1 MSISTERFILKVLLL
16 AALVLWAFA
25 GCSSAPP
32 GTYSAGFM
40 GAQVQYSTP
49 GWSAPAK
56 VVPSAAITTPAL
68 LVPADSPVA
77 NELTATVQ
85 GNGTTTSVPIVVA
98 PVAKAVLAVPA
109 K

>member
-1 MSISTERFILKVLLL
+1 MKPSTERLILKALLL

-25 GCSSAPP
+25 GCASAPP

-49 GWSAPAK
+49 GWSAPVA
-56 VVPSAAITTPAL
+56 VVPSSVITKATL
-68 LVPADSPVA
+68 LVPVNSPA
-77 NELTATVQ
+77 ASSLTAQSADTGV
-85 GNGTTTSVPIVVA
+85 SVPVVVA
-98 PVAKAVLAVPA
+98 PVAKPVLAIPA

>member
-1 MSISTERFILKVLLL
+1 MTATTERFILKALLL

-25 GCSSAPP
+25 GCASAPP

-49 GWSAPAK
+49 GWSAPVP
-56 VVPSAAITTPAL
+56 VVQSTALTKPTL
-68 LVPADSPVA
+68 LVPADSPAA
-77 NELTATVQ
+77 NSMTAVSATGV
-85 GNGTTTSVPIVVA
+85 SVPVVIA
-98 PVAKAVLAVPA
+98 PVKTETLAVPA